1 MANSDLRV
9 RITADLADIK
19 QGLGVLRGELAK
31 VKSAAQTSAPNMAG
45 WSQGIA
51 NVRRQLGDLAAAYIG
66 FRAVDGVLRGVMD
79 SFDRLDRIDEI
90 RQMVALSS
98 EELSKFAYAAQFS
111 GVEIDALGKG
121 FSFFQRNLA
130 KNSELLQK
138 LGVDA
143 PTLAGKLRQLMD
155 VFAALPDG
163 PEKASL
169 AAELFGSRLG
179 ANLIPLLNE
188 GTAKFDELSEAA
200 ARTGNVFS
208 DEATAGAAQF
218 NDNLDAMKGVMTGVF
233 NVAAQ
238 QLAPAMAV
246 YAQTA
251 NESAKQSEAA
261 SEGGRVLAN
270 TFKIVAIGAVIVKNA
285 VEGVVNVIAF
295 LVTTASNAS
304 TAVRKSFGA
313 MFGTVA
319 DTLSALKNGGP
330 IAAAKAYAAGLKNQL
345 DTGRQAA
352 AQFRNEFTG
361 GLAAMKSG
369 VSSAVADVGKAFSAA
384 FAEGTASASKA
395 TTGVQAIGG
404 AATEA
409 TAKGEALRKMLAALF
424 SEGGAGGKDSAAK
437 EKAKKAIAGLV
448 DQSALALDQVDRD
461 LSALEQ
467 RFEDGRIKLAEYFAQ
482 KQALEL
488 QQIDLKIAAA
498 EADAAAATS
507 TEQQSRALT
516 EIIKLQ
522 RDRGEIGPR
531 VAREQAKAEKE
542 AAAATLE
549 TLQKKQAAIQEE
561 LRSGTDYL
569 AAQELVGGIGAA
581 EGEQQLFALRQRSL
595 EQMRALREAV
605 VAYLAAQAAGSPEQA
620 AAVAGLQ
627 QLDTEIAQVQASQQT
642 FRNQIKDNFYTS
654 LLSGFDTVR
663 RVYEETGSA
672 LKAAKAGLLDFARSF
687 VTALNRMAAE
697 ALAKNIMGAL
707 FKGGDSAGGG
717 GGGGLMNIFANW
729 LGRFFG
735 GGSANGNIFGA
746 GGMQKFA
753 KGAAFG
759 LSGISAFANG
769 AAFTNSIVS
778 SPTLFAFGKGG
789 QFGVMGEAG
798 DEAVMPLTR
807 GPGGRLGV
815 DAHGAGGA
823 SRVTT
828 PIVVLGDRAV
838 ADALASTAGR
848 DVVITHVMASIDKI
862 RSAL

>member
-31 VKSAAQTSAPNMAG
+31 VKSAAQTSAPNMSG
-45 WSQGIA
+45 WTQGIA
-51 NVRRQLGDLAAAYIG
+51 NVRKELGNLLGAYVG
-66 FRAVDGVLRGVMD
+66 FRAVGGIFRGINESLDKM
-79 SFDRLDRIDEI
+79 DRIDEI
-90 RQMVALSS
+90 RQMVGLSS

-111 GVEIDALGKG
+111 GVELETLGKG
-121 FSFFQRNLA
+121 FFFFERNLI
-130 KNSELLQK
+130 KNAELLKK
-138 LGVDA
+138 LGVEA
-143 PTLAGKLRQLMD
+143 PTTAGKLRQLMD

-169 AAELFGSRLG
+169 AAELFGSKLG
-179 ANLIPLLNE
+179 ANLIPVLNE
-188 GTAKFDELSEAA
+188 GSANFDKLSEAA

-218 NDNLDAMKGVMTGVF
+218 NDNLDAMKGVLTGVF

-295 LVTTASNAS
+295 LVTTASSAA

-313 MFGTVA
+313 MFGAVA
-319 DTLSALKNGGP
+319 NTLSALKNGGP

-409 TAKGEALRKMLAALF
+409 TAKAEALRKMLAALF
-424 SEGGAGGKDSAAK
+424 SEGGGGGGGGGGSGGAAK

-448 DQSALALDQVDRD
+448 DQGALALDQVDRD

-488 QQIDLKIAAA
+488 QQIDLKISAA

-531 VAREQAKAEKE
+531 VAREQAAAEKE

-549 TLQKKQAAIQEE
+549 TLRQKQAAIQEQ
-561 LRSGTDYL
+561 LRSGTDFL
-569 AAQELVGGIGAA
+569 ASQEQLGALGPLEA
-581 EGEQQLFALRQRSL
+581 ERQLTELRQRSL
-595 EQMRALREAV
+595 DQLRALRKAMV
-605 VAYLAAQAAGSPEQA
+605 DYLAAAAAGSPEHA
-620 AAVAGLQ
+620 AAIAGLQ
-627 QLDTEIAQVQASQQT
+627 QLDTEINNIEASQRQFANQVKDQAVQSLTT
-642 FRNQIKDNFYTS
+642 FFTDLSAGAKSFKDAFR
-654 LLSGFDTVR
+654 DMV
-663 RVYEETGSA
+663 
-672 LKAAKAGLLDFARSF
+672 RSF
-687 VTALNRMAAE
+687 VAGLAQMAAE
-697 ALAKNIMGAL
+697 ALAKQFIASL
-707 FKGGDSAGGG
+707 LRS
-717 GGGGLMNIFANW
+717 
-729 LGRFFG
+729 FG
-735 GGSANGNIFGA
+735 GGSATGNIFGP

-753 KGAAFG
+753 TGAAFG
-759 LSGISAFANG
+759 LAGITAFANG
-769 AAFTNSIVS
+769 GAFTNSIVD
-778 SPTLFAFGKGG
+778 SPQLFAFGKGG

-838 ADALASTAGR
+838 ADALATAAGR
-848 DVVITHVMASIDKI
+848 DVVMTHVMGNIDKI

>member
-51 NVRRQLGDLAAAYIG
+51 NVRKQLGDLAGAYIG
-66 FRAVDGVLRGVMD
+66 FRAVGGVLRGVMD

-111 GVEIDALGKG
+111 GVELEALGKG
-121 FSFFQRNLA
+121 FFFFERNLI

-143 PTLAGKLRQLMD
+143 PDLAGKLRQLMD

-188 GTAKFDELSEAA
+188 GTAKFDELGEAA

-208 DEATAGAAQF
+208 DEATSGAAQF

-238 QLAPAMAV
+238 QLAPAMAA

-251 NESAKQSEAA
+251 NDSAKQSETAA
-261 SEGGRVLAN
+261 VAGRALAIG
-270 TFKIVAIGAVIVKNA
+270 FKIVATGAVIVKNV
-285 VEGVVNVIAF
+285 VEGVVNILGFLGTAAAANAKVIVTALGGAFRTVGATMQAF
-295 LVTTASNAS
+295 LT
-304 TAVRKSFGA
+304 
-313 MFGTVA
+313 
-319 DTLSALKNGGP
+319 GGP
-330 IAAAKAYAAGLKNQL
+330 LAAFKAFNESVKANSGALLAATNARTNQIK
-345 DTGRQAA
+345 
-352 AQFRNEFTG
+352 G
-361 GLAAMKSG
+361 GFAAMKDG
-369 VSSAVADVGKAFSAA
+369 VGSALSDIGKAFSAA
-384 FAEGTASASKA
+384 FAEGNASANTAKS
-395 TTGVQAIGG
+395 GVQAIGDT
-404 AATEA
+404 ATAA
-409 TAKGEALRKMLAALF
+409 TAKGETLRKMLAALF
-424 SEGGAGGKDSAAK
+424 AEGAGGKDSAAK

-448 DQSALALDQVDRD
+448 DQGALALDQVDRD

-467 RFEDGRIKLAEYFAQ
+467 RFEDGRIKLADYFAQ

-488 QQIDLKIAAA
+488 QQVDLKIAAA

-531 VAREQAKAEKE
+531 VAREQAAAEKE

-549 TLQKKQAAIQEE
+549 NLQKKQAAIQEQ
-561 LRSGTDYL
+561 LRGGTDYL
-569 AAQELVGGIGAA
+569 AAQEMVGGIGQA
-581 EGEQQLFALRQRSL
+581 EAERQLFELRQRSI
-595 EQMRALREAV
+595 EQLRVLRDAMIDYLTT
-605 VAYLAAQAAGSPEQA
+605 VAIGSPEHA

-627 QLDTEIAQVQASQQT
+627 ELDTEIAQVQASQQT
-642 FRNQIKDNFYTS
+642 FRNQIKDNFYNS

-663 RVYEETGSA
+663 RVYEETGNA
-672 LKAAKAGLLDFARSF
+672 LQAAKAGLLDFARTF
-687 VTALNRMAAE
+687 VAAIGRMAAE
-697 ALAKNIMGAL
+697 ALAKNIVGAL

-717 GGGGLMNIFANW
+717 AGGGLMSIFTSW

-759 LSGISAFANG
+759 LSGITAFANG
-769 AAFTNSIVS
+769 AAFTNSLVD

-798 DEAVMPLTR
+798 PEAVMPLER
-807 GPGGRLGV
+807 GSDGKLGV
-815 DAHGAGGA
+815 RNNGGSGPKRPTRIVLVENQRDAEAMLRSSRGEDAMLLHIENNA
-823 SRVTT
+823 S
-828 PIVVLGDRAV
+828 
-838 ADALASTAGR
+838 
-848 DVVITHVMASIDKI
+848 KI
-862 RSAL
+862 REILG

>member
-1 MANSDLRV
+1 MANTPDIRV
-9 RITADLADIK
+9 RFSADLADIK
-19 QGLGVLRGELAK
+19 QGINILRGEFAK
-31 VKSAAQTSAPNMAG
+31 VKREAAASSPNMAG

-51 NVRRQLGDLAAAYIG
+51 NVRKQLGDLAGAYIS
-66 FRAVDGVLRGVMD
+66 FRAVGGVLRGVMD

-111 GVEIDALGKG
+111 GVELEALGKG
-121 FSFFQRNLA
+121 FFFFERNLI
-130 KNSELLQK
+130 KNSELLKK

-143 PTLAGKLRQLMD
+143 PTTAGKLRQLMD
-155 VFAALPDG
+155 VFAALPD
-163 PEKASL
+163 ESEQATL
-169 AAELFGSRLG
+169 AAELFGSKLG

-188 GTAKFDELSEAA
+188 GSANFDRLSEAA

-238 QLAPAMAV
+238 QLAPAMAA

-251 NESAKQSEAA
+251 NESAKQSETAA
-261 SEGGRVLAN
+261 VAGRALAIG
-270 TFKIVAIGAVIVKNA
+270 FKIVATGAVIVKN
-285 VEGVVNVIAF
+285 VIEGMVNVIGV
-295 LVTTASNAS
+295 LT
-304 TAVRKSFGA
+304 
-313 MFGTVA
+313 TVA
-319 DTLSALKNGGP
+319 TEAAKVVVTALGGAFRTVGATMRSFLTGGPLAAFNTFTESVKANSGALLSAS
-330 IAAAKAYAAGLKNQL
+330 KASANQIKAGWS
-345 DTGRQAA
+345 
-352 AQFRNEFTG
+352 
-361 GLAAMKSG
+361 AMKTG
-369 VSSAVADVGKAFSAA
+369 VTSSLSDIGKAFSAA
-384 FAEGTASASKA
+384 FAEGNASANAAKS
-395 TTGVQAIGG
+395 GVQDIGDT
-404 AATEA
+404 ATAA

-424 SEGGAGGKDSAAK
+424 AEAAGGKDSAAK

-448 DQSALALDQVDRD
+448 DQGALALDQVDRD

-569 AAQELVGGIGAA
+569 AAQELVGGIGPA

-595 EQMRALREAV
+595 EQMRALRAAM
-605 VAYLAAQAAGSPEQA
+605 VAYLAAAAAGSPEQA

-717 GGGGLMNIFANW
+717 GGGLMNIFASW

-746 GGMQKFA
+746 GGLQKFA

-778 SPTLFAFGKGG
+778 APTLFAFGKGG

-815 DAHGAGGA
+815 DAHGAGGP

-828 PIVVLGDRAV
+828 PIVVIGDRAV

-848 DVVITHVMASIDKI
+848 DVVMTHVMANIDKI
-862 RSAL
+862 RSQL